1 MHSDGVGGT
10 QGSEATKKLRFASR
24 LLCLVLS
31 WASFLWLP
39 PVAYT
44 ALPSTGSLTADVNQL
59 LTRQYLTGNW
69 LCARNAL
76 ANRGI
81 TPNVTFIQ
89 AVSGNAF
96 GGLSTSKVDWRYR
109 LDATVTLNT
118 QKLFGW
124 KGGTA
129 YIDFLN
135 HGGQNPQDNL
145 VGQLQ
150 AISAIDQSPD
160 TRLDQIWYRQTLL
173 HKKITLKFGRIDATY
188 DFDDPRDSLNFL
200 NGSFGFA
207 PAIFVFPSYPFSA
220 WGGEVTLQPASS
232 FFIHV
237 GLFDGNTSNT
247 LPALNTTNPLA
258 VQNPYGLFG
267 IAEEG
272 LSWHLPWHR
281 LTGTFVAGQWYHSGH
296 FDAYNQSPVNGTEGF
311 YGYLDQTLW
320 RAGNNTADDGPR
332 LGAFIEYAWANN
344 RVSLIAQNVV
354 AGLDWHALIPGRP
367 EDDCGIGETW
377 ADLSKYAGTPCGYE
391 AITEAFYNLQLTP
404 WLGIQP
410 DLQYDALVNWGRY
423 AEIFTYSR
431 DEDKLRLVE
440 PLA

>member
-1 MHSDGVGGT
+1 MPHLGKA
-10 QGSEATKKLRFASR
+10 SELIFIGA
-24 LLCLVLS
+24 
-31 WASFLWLP
+31 
-39 PVAYT
+39 
-44 ALPSTGSLTADVNQL
+44 LTACLQTAVWPPAQADTPTPAAGTPSQASQAAPPSAWQTIESDAQDI

-69 LCARNAL
+69 LGARDTL
-76 ANRGI
+76 GNRGI

-89 AVSGNAF
+89 AVSGDAF

-109 LDATVTLNT
+109 LDATLTLDM
-118 QKLFGW
+118 QKLCGW

-129 YIDFLN
+129 YVDFLN

-160 TRLDQIWYRQTLL
+160 TRLDQLWFEQTLL
-173 HKKITLKFGRIDATY
+173 HKKITLKFGRIDTTY

-200 NGSFGFA
+200 NGSFGFT

-220 WGGEVTLQPASS
+220 WGGEMTLQPASS
-232 FFIHV
+232 FFMHV

-258 VQNPYGLFG
+258 VQNPFGVFG

-272 LSWHLPWHR
+272 LVWHLPWR
-281 LTGTFVAGQWYHSGH
+281 QFTGTFVSGQWYHSGH
-296 FDAYNQSPVNGTEGF
+296 FDAYNQPPVNGTEGF
-311 YGYLDQTLW
+311 YGYVDQTLW
-320 RAGNNTADDGPR
+320 RAGNKPGADCPR
-332 LGAFIEYAWANN
+332 LGAFAEYAWAND
-344 RVSLIAQNVV
+344 RVSLITQNVV

-377 ADLSKYAGTPCGYE
+377 AALSKYAGTPRGYE

-410 DLQYDALVNWGRY
+410 DLQYVAAPSGGAAPDALVWTLQMQIN
-423 AEIFTYSR
+423 F
-431 DEDKLRLVE
+431 
-440 PLA
+440 